1 VSRRSTARRTW
12 PQRLVLALNVIVA
25 ATCFGT
31 AALLATTSDRLGDRQ
46 VVTITRSRPAELVAG
61 LSELTGTVPSGDDTE
76 GDPLPQLEIVD
87 GAAQNWL
94 ITGIDNGDCVAEGDL
109 PDADIGDR
117 TQLGERTDTIM
128 VIRVDPGNNQA
139 AILSFPRDLWV
150 KLAGTNREGRIN
162 TAWQGKDPSR
172 LIQTIEQAFLVPIDH
187 VLSVDFCAFKAI
199 VTAVGG
205 VKVSFDAPVRDRAVG
220 FQIPAAGCY
229 VLGAEESLDYVR
241 SRKYQTQDASGRWVE
256 DPAADLGRI
265 SRQQDFIRRTVQR
278 AFNVGA
284 RDPRVAW
291 DLLNAAIDYVI
302 TDDATTP
309 RGLLSL
315 GQAMR
320 NLDPDQIATY
330 TVEWRSIEV
339 SGNLVLEPRL
349 KTDSMKQILAL
360 FRGQALLAEAPDQVA
375 AEVGEDGRPSTTTT
389 VATTSTDPSTDTT
402 LPGVAPEQRQYGVV
416 PVDDPNC
423 R

>member
-1 VSRRSTARRTW
+1 MLVSRRSPLRRTW
-12 PQRLVLALNVIVA
+12 PQRLVLALNVVVA
-25 ATCFGT
+25 LTCFGT
-31 AALLATTSDRLGDRQ
+31 AALLATTNDRLGDRQ
-46 VVTITRSRPAELVAG
+46 VVTITRSAADDLVAG
-61 LSELTGTVPSGDDTE
+61 LTDLTGTVPASEAPTD
-76 GDPLPQLEIVD
+76 DPLPALEVVD

-94 ITGIDNGDCVAEGDL
+94 VTGLDNGDCVDEGDL

-117 TQLGERTDTIM
+117 SQLGERTDTIM
-128 VIRVDPGNNQA
+128 VIRLDPTNNQA

-150 KLAGTNREGRIN
+150 TLAGTNREGRIN

-172 LIQTIEQAFLVPIDH
+172 LVQTIEQAFLVPIDH
-187 VLSVDFCAFKAI
+187 VVSVDFCAFKAI
-199 VTAVGG
+199 VDAVGG
-205 VKVSFDAPVRDRAVG
+205 VKVSFDVPVRDRAVG

-229 VLGAEESLDYVR
+229 LLGPDEALDYVR
-241 SRKYQTQDASGRWVE
+241 SRKYQTQDASGEWVE
-256 DPAADLGRI
+256 DPTADLGRI

-278 AFNVGA
+278 AFDKGA

-320 NLDPDQIATY
+320 NLDPAQIATY

-339 SGNLVLEPRL
+339 AGNLVLEPRV
-349 KTDSMKQILAL
+349 KTDSMKQILAV
-360 FRGQALLAEAPDQVA
+360 FRGQARLADAPEQVTIGDQQ
-375 AEVGEDGRPSTTTT
+375 PTTTITT
-389 VATTSTDPSTDTT
+389 VADDTTTTDTT
-402 LPGVAPEQRQYGVV
+402 LPAVAPEQRQYGVV
-416 PVDDPNC
+416 PVDDPDC